1 MSLMKKQTN
10 SFKGEPRRAAGLV
23 SVAYLICRLMLV
35 PAYLSGLSS
44 APDN

>member
-10 SFKGEPRRAAGLV
+10 VFKGEPQKAAGLERA
-23 SVAYLICRLMLV
+23 AYLICRLMSV
-35 PAYLSGLSS
+35 QTYLSGLSS